1 MDIQAKIANA
11 LADFDDLLVQ
21 GLTLEAALRIAAEE
35 NEVTERAL
43 AARAS
48 RDSSLEERRQKV
60 IARVEAERKAAFSG
74 KAGGAKLNVGR
85 VSEEQMALA
94 DFKADFAAD
103 PMQGYYRRLRSGKKV
118 WVDLSQLRM
127 DF

>member
-1 MDIQAKIANA
+1 MDIQTKIANA
-11 LADFDDLLVQ
+11 LADFDDLLGQ
-21 GLTLEAALRIAAEE
+21 GLTLEAALRIASEE

-48 RDSSLEERRQKV
+48 RDTSLEGRRQKV
-60 IARVEAERKAAFSG
+60 IARVEAERKAAVCG
-74 KAGGAKLNVGR
+74 NGGGSQQDIERA
-85 VSEEQMALA
+85 SAEQKALA
-94 DFKADFAAD
+94 DFKADFAAN

-118 WVDLSQLRM
+118 WVDLSQLKL